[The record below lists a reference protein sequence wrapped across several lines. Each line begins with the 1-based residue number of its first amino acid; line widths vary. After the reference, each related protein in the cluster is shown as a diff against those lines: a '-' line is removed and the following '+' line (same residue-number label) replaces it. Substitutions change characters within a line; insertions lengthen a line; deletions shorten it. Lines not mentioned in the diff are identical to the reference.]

1 MEETPLPTGQI
12 VLIAIAIEGALALA
26 AVALGW
32 LLGYEPL
39 LAIAWDWRA
48 LGWGTVAT
56 LPPFLGF
63 LWCVHG
69 NWQPCHALTQL
80 VRGMIL
86 PHFKGA
92 TPLDLLLI
100 SFSAGIGEEL
110 LFRGLLQAALSDWL
124 SLTAGLILSSLLFGL
139 AHCITPAYGIMAT
152 LIGAYLGGLW
162 LLCDNLL
169 APIITHGLYDF
180 LALAY
185 LLHFTARDNE
195 LPREP

>member
-1 MEETPLPTGQI
+1 MEDTPLPTGQM
-12 VLIAIAIEGALALA
+12 VLIAIAVEGSLALA

-39 LAIAWDWRA
+39 LEIAWHWRA
-48 LGWGTVAT
+48 VVWGTAAT

-63 LWCVHG
+63 LWCAHSR
-69 NWQPCHALTQL
+69 WPPCHALTQL
-80 VRGMIL
+80 VRRMIL
-86 PHFKGA
+86 PHFTGA

-110 LFRGLLQAALSDWL
+110 LFRGLLQHALSDWL
-124 SLTAGLILSSLLFGL
+124 STAAGLILASLLFGL
-139 AHCITPAYGIMAT
+139 AHSITLAYAIMAT
-152 LIGAYLGGLW
+152 LIGVYLGGLW
-162 LLCDNLL
+162 LLSDNLL

-185 LLHFTARDNE
+185 LLRS
-195 LPREP
+195 PSRESNP